1 MWKDLFLRY
10 SLDNPRYSLQNQ
22 QQSVKFFIPEDYR
35 EMLMRDQL
43 DLNRSL
49 VELLKRSEEV
59 MGKIRQSEAEIA
71 AKITEEEE
79 KKEEPNH

>member
-22 QQSVKFFIPEDYR
+22 QQPVKFFIPEDYR

-59 MGKIRQSEAEIA
+59 MAKIRESEKEIGA
-71 AKITEEEE
+71 RVALEESKQE
-79 KKEEPNH
+79 